1 MKKLEVASEDV
12 VRIFDEVRDGTT
24 IPQWVEFKV
33 LCNNKQKKD
42 VCKLNK
48 ANEVIELLTEG
59 INFVITINESIFDLM
74 PDELQRMEIDKCLA
88 GVEVSESDTL
98 SKSEPDFFAHSG
110 VLKKY
115 GYDKLTVLKESI
127 ESLYI
132 KQKEEEDAIKALTK
146 GKRGRKPKEQ

>member
-1 MKKLEVASEDV
+1 MRKLEVASDDV

-33 LCNNKQKKD
+33 LCNNKQKED

-48 ANEVIELLTEG
+48 ASEMVELLADG
-59 INFVITINESIFDLM
+59 VNFVVIINESIFELL
-74 PDELQRMEIDKCLA
+74 PDDLQRMEIDKCLA

-98 SKSEPDFFAHSG
+98 SKSKPDFFAHSG
-110 VLKKY
+110 VIKKY
-115 GYDKLTVLKESI
+115 GYDKLVVLKESI

-132 KQKEEEDAIKALTK
+132 KQKEEEDALKAMTK
-146 GKRGRKPKEQ
+146 GKRGRKPRQ

>member
-1 MKKLEVASEDV
+1 MRKLEVASEDV
-12 VRIFDEVRDGTT
+12 VKIFDEVRDGTT

-42 VCKLNK
+42 VCKLSK

-59 INFVITINESIFDLM
+59 INFVITINESIFDVM
-74 PDELQRMEIDKCLA
+74 PDNLQRMEIDKCLA
-88 GVEVSESDTL
+88 GVEISESDTL
-98 SKSEPDFFAHSG
+98 SITKPDFFAHSG
-110 VLKKY
+110 VIKKY
-115 GYDKLTVLKESI
+115 GYDELTVLKESI

-146 GKRGRKPKEQ
+146 GKRGRKPKA